1 MVHSSRTHQT
11 SECKTYC
18 QFGLLLEIQLEI
30 QLSITTLNPLL
41 DSMGKKMHQQ
51 LQLTKFSSS
60 PTAVNKRLTCYWF
73 TPSDSVTLE
82 SQKSQFFP
90 LPVLQCITNSS
101 SSRLQTRREIRSDI
115 FAWPFLRVCCQVL
128 L

>member
-1 MVHSSRTHQT
+1 MVHSSRTLHT

-18 QFGLLLEIQLEI
+18 QSSPLLEI

-41 DSMGKKMHQQ
+41 DSTGKKMHQQ
-51 LQLTKFSSS
+51 LQLTKLSSS
-60 PTAVNKRLTCYWF
+60 PMAVNKRLICYWF
-73 TPSDSVTLE
+73 TPSDSATLE

-101 SSRLQTRREIRSDI
+101 SCRLGEKSD
-115 FAWPFLRVCCQVL
+115 LVSL
-128 L
+128 HGHS